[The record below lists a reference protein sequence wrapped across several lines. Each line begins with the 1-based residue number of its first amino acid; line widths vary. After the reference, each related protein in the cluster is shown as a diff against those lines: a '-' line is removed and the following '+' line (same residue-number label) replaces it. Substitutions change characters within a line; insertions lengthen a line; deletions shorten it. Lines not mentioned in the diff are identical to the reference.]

1 MYPVPGSMHG
11 VEGSSRHPRKLIS
24 FLFVFG
30 ISLLCSGFLL
40 SMFVLQTCPSGAFG
54 DCKAALK
61 IIGPLLAVVGLVCI
75 ILAQS
80 KAKGYLR
87 EVQLQDDQVYG
98 FVFCRGNCQFAQF
111 LVFGFLFLTS
121 GMLISVL
128 GIWIP
133 GCSPGWHYQPFNQSN
148 TSDIEFQDCGF
159 LSVQTM
165 GPLIVLIGLCF
176 FVIAHIKKKQNL
188 NLIQESSVHEEEHLS
203 PESFQVT
210 VGDTVMVFPPPP
222 PPYFADCSLQTITP
236 SLVTSDLH
244 LGENPPPYHSTF
256 VHQTQNTDISGSV
269 TCRENEL
276 LHTLSGSDS
285 PSETF
290 SILYLD
296 SDPSQKCKAK
306 EAAVNNECILSSSP
320 SLSYMS
326 LSSSESSLEQ
336 ITS

>member
-11 VEGSSRHPRKLIS
+11 AEGNNGHPRKLIS

-61 IIGPLLAVVGLVCI
+61 IIGPLLALVSFVCI

-80 KAKGYLR
+80 KSKDYLQ
-87 EVQLQDDQVYG
+87 EVQLQDDRVYG
-98 FVFCRGNCQFAQF
+98 FVFCQFAQF
-111 LVFGFLFLTS
+111 LVFLFLTS
-121 GMLISVL
+121 GMLISFL

-133 GCSPGWHYQPFNQSN
+133 GCSSGWHYQPFNQSS
-148 TSDIEFQDCGF
+148 TSDIQDCGF

-188 NLIQESSVHEEEHLS
+188 TLTQESSVREEEHLS

-210 VGDTVMVFPPPP
+210 VGDTVMVFLPPP
-222 PPYFADCSLQTITP
+222 PPYFATVLRKQ
-236 SLVTSDLH
+236 
-244 LGENPPPYHSTF
+244 
-256 VHQTQNTDISGSV
+256 
-269 TCRENEL
+269 
-276 LHTLSGSDS
+276 
-285 PSETF
+285 
-290 SILYLD
+290 
-296 SDPSQKCKAK
+296 
-306 EAAVNNECILSSSP
+306 
-320 SLSYMS
+320 
-326 LSSSESSLEQ
+326 
-336 ITS
+336 

>member
-11 VEGSSRHPRKLIS
+11 AGGDNGHPRKLIS

-30 ISLLCSGFLL
+30 ITLLCAGFLL

-54 DCKAALK
+54 DCKGALK

-80 KAKGYLR
+80 RAKGYLR

-133 GCSPGWHYQPFNQSN
+133 GCSPGWRYQQFNQSN
-148 TSDIEFQDCGF
+148 MSDVELQDCGF
-159 LSVQTM
+159 HSVQTM

-176 FVIAHIKKKQNL
+176 FVIAHIKKKQTL
-188 NLIQESSVHEEEHLS
+188 NLVQESSVNEEEQLS

-210 VGDTVMVFPPPP
+210 VGDTIMVFPPPP
-222 PPYFADCSLQTITP
+222 PPYFAEPPLQAITP
-236 SLVTSDLH
+236 SLVASDLP

-256 VHQTQNTDISGSV
+256 NWAQNADVSRPV
-269 TCRENEL
+269 
-276 LHTLSGSDS
+276 
-285 PSETF
+285 
-290 SILYLD
+290 
-296 SDPSQKCKAK
+296 A
-306 EAAVNNECILSSSP
+306 
-320 SLSYMS
+320 
-326 LSSSESSLEQ
+326 
-336 ITS
+336 